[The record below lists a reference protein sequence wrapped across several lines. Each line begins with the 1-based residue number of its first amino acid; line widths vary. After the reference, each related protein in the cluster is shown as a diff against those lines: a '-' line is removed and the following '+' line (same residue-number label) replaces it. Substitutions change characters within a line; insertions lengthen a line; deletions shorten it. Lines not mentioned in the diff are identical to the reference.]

1 MTSPGSDPTIRRIA
15 SGVGVA
21 LIGEK
26 AIVLDIRKD
35 RYTLWDGTCAAALA
49 VLSSG
54 QPCHL
59 SPDDCRRLER
69 HGLVTGDAAI
79 PGPWLTAS
87 DIRMPGDSA
96 LEGPEGGKVRP
107 LDVLKSVWDCL
118 RARIDLRRDTLQ
130 EVLTALPCVPRGR
143 TTHDLLAHARA
154 FDRARR
160 LAPVRPRCLPDALTY
175 ARMARRAG
183 FAVDLVFG
191 VKLHPFEAH
200 CWVQT
205 GSLVLTDPVDKVRR
219 FTVVLAL

>member
-1 MTSPGSDPTIRRIA
+1 MTSPGSDPYIRRIA

-21 LIGEK
+21 MIGDK
-26 AIVLDIRKD
+26 AIVLDIRND
-35 RYTLWDGTCAAALA
+35 RYTLWDGTSALMLA
-49 VLSSG
+49 VMSSG
-54 QPCHL
+54 KPSKV

-79 PGPWLTAS
+79 AGPWLTAS
-87 DIRMPGDSA
+87 DIRVPGDSA
-96 LEGPEGGKVRP
+96 LEGPEAGEVRP
-107 LDVLKSVWDCL
+107 LDVLKSVWNCF
-118 RARIDLRRDTLQ
+118 RARIDLRHNTLH
-130 EVLTALPCVPRGR
+130 EVLTALPSASRGR

-160 LAPVRPRCLPDALTY
+160 FVPVRPRCLPDALAY

-200 CWVQT
+200 CWVQS
-205 GSLVLTDPVDKVRR
+205 GGLVLTDPVDKVRR
-219 FTVVLAL
+219 FTGVLAL